1 MDGQLND
8 ITIGDAG
15 LGVLIFDGSTLTG
28 TVEINEGIEATG
40 ASINTGIPAG
50 GTGEQAV
57 ALNGS
62 SPTFFVPTGLA
73 PDQAGLILDNI
84 QSGNLFLQVDLAD
97 GTSQTGAIL
106 LPGVSPI
113 FAELNGDGA
122 VPAVEAFSTGQ
133 GNMNLNTETGDY
145 VAVVTFVNLN
155 PEDVDADGNS
165 QTISAVQ
172 IANGAAGESGAAIV
186 DLTAVGDGVTWTAQ
200 GTFSETDLA
209 TVSEGNANF
218 TALGT
223 DGSEFLRG
231 QIPAQ

>member
-1 MDGQLND
+1 M
-8 ITIGDAG
+8 
-15 LGVLIFDGSTLTG
+15 
-28 TVEINEGIEATG
+28 
-40 ASINTGIPAG
+40 
-50 GTGEQAV
+50 
-57 ALNGS
+57 
-62 SPTFFVPTGLA
+62 
-73 PDQAGLILDNI
+73 
-84 QSGNLFLQVDLAD
+84 
-97 GTSQTGAIL
+97 
-106 LPGVSPI
+106 SPI